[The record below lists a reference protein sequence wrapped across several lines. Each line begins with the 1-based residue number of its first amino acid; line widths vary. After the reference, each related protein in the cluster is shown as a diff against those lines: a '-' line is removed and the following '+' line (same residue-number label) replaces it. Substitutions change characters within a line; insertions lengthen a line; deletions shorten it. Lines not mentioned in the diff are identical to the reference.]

1 MFVLAAM
8 KDTVRVPP
16 WMFDKKLQDAALDIL
31 NKKLANM
38 VVPNVGLCVTLWD
51 ITKMEDSFVLPGDG
65 ASHTIVHFRFVVFR
79 PFQDEILNGKI
90 KSCSPE
96 GVHVSMGFFDDIL
109 IPSDSLQHPANF
121 DESEQLWVW
130 QYETEDGKHD
140 LFMDIGEEIR
150 FRVVDEIF
158 TDTNPVGPET
168 ASNAPSEVPVE
179 GEPKKAPY
187 VILGTCSEPGLGL
200 LTWWNNT

>member
-1 MFVLAAM
+1 MFVLVAM

-65 ASHTIVHFRFVVFR
+65 ASHTTIHFRFVVFR

-109 IPSDSLQHPANF
+109 IPSDSLQHPAKF

-140 LFMDIGEEIR
+140 LFMDIGEEVR

-158 TDTNPVGPET
+158 TDTSPVGPET
-168 ASNAPSEVPVE
+168 ASNVTNELPE
-179 GEPKKAPY
+179 GESKKAPY
-187 VILGTCSEPGLGL
+187 VILGTVSEPGLGL